1 MIMSKIC
8 RTIPLKLLQYYKNA
22 CVPRNFRVIYFYLV
36 FYSLIHHFTSSQ
48 PLLREPQCS
57 LPLYTES
64 DNSGESGDLITG
76 NRLERRILNWV
87 VDSNFEYFFKKNF
100 FGRVFQIF
108 ESFCCDIKAIPR

>member
-36 FYSLIHHFTSSQ
+36 FYSLIHPFTSSQ

-64 DNSGESGDLITG
+64 DYSGESGDLITG
-76 NRLERRILNWV
+76 NPITRNTSLVFRSPLYKTSRNKE
-87 VDSNFEYFFKKNF
+87 EYELSGKINPT
-100 FGRVFQIF
+100 I
-108 ESFCCDIKAIPR
+108 